1 MKPLFILILS
11 MLLMVTG
18 NRAGAAEKMVVAE
31 LFTTTWCPSCPT
43 AEDAITKLTQEK
55 GPSKLFFLAWHPTSD
70 EFGNDKLDDYI
81 ENVNHVHGIPTICFD
96 GISSVIGTRWG
107 LAKTY
112 ANLYKIRA
120 EKTTG
125 VAIELSGES
134 FDTTLKIRARI
145 SVEKKST
152 IPGNN
157 ILFALYEIKALGKKK
172 IFPNVVRDYQFY
184 SLNIRPGETK
194 TVPITFILP
203 QGADPY
209 NFGIAVLLKNSTTNE
224 ILNSGVISFASN

>member
-1 MKPLFILILS
+1 MKQLLILILS
-11 MLLMVTG
+11 VLLIVNG
-18 NRAGAAEKMVVAE
+18 NRAGAADKTVAAE

-43 AEDAITKLTQEK
+43 AEEAITKLTKEK
-55 GPSKLFFLAWHPTSD
+55 GPSKLFFIAWHPTSD

-96 GISSVIGTRWG
+96 GISSVVGTRWG
-107 LAKTY
+107 LAGTY
-112 ANLYKIRA
+112 TNLYQTRA
-120 EKTTG
+120 AKTTG
-125 VAIELSGES
+125 VTIELSGES

-157 ILFALYEIKALGKKK
+157 ILFALYEIKAQGKKK
-172 IFPNVVRDYQFY
+172 IFFNVVRDYQFY

-203 QGADPY
+203 QGANPY
-209 NFGIAVLLKNSTTNE
+209 NFGVAVLLKNSTTNE
-224 ILNSGVISFASN
+224 ILNSGVISFFDN